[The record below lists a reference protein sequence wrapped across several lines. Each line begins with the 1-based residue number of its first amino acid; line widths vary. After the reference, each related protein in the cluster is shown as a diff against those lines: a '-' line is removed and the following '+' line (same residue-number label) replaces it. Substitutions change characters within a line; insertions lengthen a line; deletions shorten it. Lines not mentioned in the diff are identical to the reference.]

1 MRTTVWWLFK
11 IQFQPE
17 IEKIILNY
25 LNVKKK
31 KNYLLRLI
39 NSDSIEKVAPNRDI
53 K

>member
-1 MRTTVWWLFK
+1 MGTTIWWLFI
-11 IQFQPE
+11 IQSQPE

-25 LNVKKK
+25 LNLKKK

-39 NSDSIEKVAPNRDI
+39 NFDSIEKVAPNRDI